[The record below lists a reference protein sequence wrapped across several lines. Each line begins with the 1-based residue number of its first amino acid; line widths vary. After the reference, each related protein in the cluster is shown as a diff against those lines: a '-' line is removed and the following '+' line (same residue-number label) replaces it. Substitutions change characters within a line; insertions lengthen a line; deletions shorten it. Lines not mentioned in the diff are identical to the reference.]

1 MRDEISK
8 SASSLPGPGLG
19 QATPRE
25 HPLEPG
31 SWPIWRCGRRGVTS
45 LLLTPDKRQKN
56 LQRVLAQAFSS
67 VIIKL
72 KIMIYA

>member
-1 MRDEISK
+1 MRYEISK
-8 SASSLPGPGLG
+8 AASSLPGPGLG

-25 HPLEPG
+25 HPPEPG
-31 SWPIWRCGRRGVTS
+31 SWPAWRCGQRGVTS
-45 LLLTPDKRQKN
+45 LLLTPDKWQKN